1 MLKASFVNESI
12 DLNPNIVLL
21 RPECPYIHTLGYLF
35 NCGCN
40 NRRVS
45 QIDCIANPEKS
56 P

>member
-1 MLKASFVNESI
+1 MLKASFVSESI

-35 NCGCN
+35 NCWTEQQTGL
-40 NRRVS
+40 